1 MAVSYLP
8 PMYYLVWLHLLW
20 ALLWTLPLTVDTT
33 TLMQVRSFGQLYTIL
48 KRNLQVCHRKYV
60 AP

>member
-1 MAVSYLP
+1 
-8 PMYYLVWLHLLW
+8 MYYLVWLHLLW

-48 KRNLQVCHRKYV
+48 KRNLQVCHIKYV

>member
-1 MAVSYLP
+1 
-8 PMYYLVWLHLLW
+8 MYYLVWLHLLW